1 MRPWKMLAILVLAS
15 LSGGCASSQGVR
27 YVYQDGNFGV
37 VGMPENTDRWPTH
50 YRHKAEKLME
60 DHFPD
65 GHEIV
70 RAEEVVEGERTLKVE
85 GSKTAE
91 VSPSA
96 PSASISIGKLG
107 RTSSRSLADTT
118 KIKECRIIYR
128 RIGSPEVPTGF
139 AAAADPTPTQ
149 YVDPNAVERH
159 RIANGESEKTTAKPG
174 DDKAKASEQT
184 SDAKAKSTDEGWG
197 M

>member
-1 MRPWKMLAILVLAS
+1 MRPWKIVACLWFVA

-37 VGMPENTDRWPTH
+37 VGMPENTDRFPSH

-60 DHFPD
+60 EHFPD

-70 RAEEVVEGERTLKVE
+70 RAEEVVEGERTLKLE

-91 VSPSA
+91 VTPQSGTSI
-96 PSASISIGKLG
+96 ISIGKLG
-107 RTSSRSLADTT
+107 RTSSRSQADTT

-159 RIANGESEKTTAKPG
+159 KMITGEADKKAADHPKPSPQGDETAR
-174 DDKAKASEQT
+174 KA
-184 SDAKAKSTDEGWG
+184 DEGWG
-197 M
+197 I

>member
-1 MRPWKMLAILVLAS
+1 MRPWKMLASLLLVS
-15 LSGGCASSQGVR
+15 LGSGCASSQGVR

-37 VGMPENTDRWPTH
+37 VGMPENTDRWPSH

-60 DHFPD
+60 EHFPD

-85 GSKTAE
+85 GTKTAE
-91 VSPSA
+91 VA
-96 PSASISIGKLG
+96 PQTSTSIISVGKLG

-139 AAAADPTPTQ
+139 ASAADPTPTQ
-149 YVDPNAVERH
+149 YVDPNAAERH
-159 RIANGESEKTTAKPG
+159 RIATGEG
-174 DDKAKASEQT
+174 DKADAKHPKASEQ
-184 SDAKAKSTDEGWG
+184 SNEAKPKSDEGWG

>member
-1 MRPWKMLAILVLAS
+1 MRPWKRLAILLLAAP
-15 LSGGCASSQGVR
+15 GVGCASSQGVR

-50 YRHKAEKLME
+50 YRHKAERLME
-60 DHFPD
+60 GHFPD

-70 RAEEVVEGERTLKVE
+70 RAEEVIEGERTLKVE

-91 VSPSA
+91 VAPQA
-96 PSASISIGKLG
+96 PSSIVSVAKFG
-107 RTSSRSLADTT
+107 RTSSRSMADTT

-149 YVDPNAVERH
+149 YIDPNAAERH
-159 RIANGESEKTTAKPG
+159 RIATGQA
-174 DDKAKASEQT
+174 AKADVKPDKEQPKPSPQT
-184 SDAKAKSTDEGWG
+184 DKKGDEGWG

>member
-1 MRPWKMLAILVLAS
+1 MRPWKLLAILLLVS
-15 LSGGCASSQGVR
+15 HGVGCASSQGVR

-37 VGMPENTDRWPTH
+37 VGLPENTDRWPTH

-60 DHFPD
+60 EHFPD

-70 RAEEVVEGERTLKVE
+70 RAEEVVEGERTSKVE
-85 GSKTAE
+85 GSRTAE
-91 VSPSA
+91 VSPQS
-96 PSASISIGKLG
+96 PSAIVSVAKLG
-107 RTSSRSLADTT
+107 RTSSRSTADTT

-149 YVDPNAVERH
+149 YIDPNAIERH
-159 RIANGESEKTTAKPG
+159 RIATGQAAKPG
-174 DDKAKASEQT
+174 KDKDKDKDDPKPSPQEEEKG
-184 SDAKAKSTDEGWG
+184 DEGWG

>member
-1 MRPWKMLAILVLAS
+1 MRPWKMLAVLLLVS
-15 LSGGCASSQGVR
+15 LSAGCASSQGVR

-37 VGMPENTDRWPTH
+37 VGMPENTDRWPSH
-50 YRHKAEKLME
+50 FRHKAEKLME

-85 GSKTAE
+85 GANTAE
-91 VSPSA
+91 VA
-96 PSASISIGKLG
+96 PSAHSAIISIAKLG
-107 RTSSRSLADTT
+107 RTSSRSQADTT

-139 AAAADPTPTQ
+139 ASAADPTPTQ
-149 YVDPNAVERH
+149 YVDPNAAERR
-159 RIANGESEKTTAKPG
+159 RIANGEAGKTEKDQP
-174 DDKAKASEQT
+174 KASEQ
-184 SDAKAKSTDEGWG
+184 SSEPKPKADEGWG

>member
-1 MRPWKMLAILVLAS
+1 MRPWKIVAFLWFVS

-37 VGMPENTDRWPTH
+37 VGMPENTDRWPSH

-60 DHFPD
+60 EHFPD

-85 GSKTAE
+85 GTKTAE
-91 VSPSA
+91 VSPTTSTA
-96 PSASISIGKLG
+96 IVSIGKLG

-159 RIANGESEKTTAKPG
+159 KMATGEA
-174 DDKAKASEQT
+174 DK
-184 SDAKAKSTDEGWG
+184 KSTDHPKPSPQGDEPPKKGDEGWG

>member
-1 MRPWKMLAILVLAS
+1 MRPWKMLAVLLLVS
-15 LSGGCASSQGVR
+15 LSAGCASSQGVR

-37 VGMPENTDRWPTH
+37 VGMPENTDRWPSH
-50 YRHKAEKLME
+50 FRHKAEKLME

-85 GSKTAE
+85 GANTAE
-91 VSPSA
+91 VA
-96 PSASISIGKLG
+96 PSAHSAIISIAKLG
-107 RTSSRSLADTT
+107 RTSSRSQADTT

-139 AAAADPTPTQ
+139 ASAADPTPTQ
-149 YVDPNAVERH
+149 YVDPNAAERH
-159 RIANGESEKTTAKPG
+159 RIANGAAAKTEKDQP
-174 DDKAKASEQT
+174 KASEQ
-184 SDAKAKSTDEGWG
+184 SSEPKPKADEGWG

>member
-1 MRPWKMLAILVLAS
+1 MRRWTMCLLVLTA
-15 LSGGCASSQGVR
+15 LSCGCASSQGVR

-50 YRHKAEKLME
+50 YRHKAESLME
-60 DHFPD
+60 EHFPD

-70 RAEEVVEGERTLKVE
+70 RAEEVIEGERTSKVE

-91 VSPSA
+91 MAPQSSA
-96 PSASISIGKLG
+96 GIINIGKLG
-107 RTSSRSLADTT
+107 RTSSRSTADTT

-149 YVDPNAVERH
+149 YVDPNAFERH
-159 RIANGESEKTTAKPG
+159 KLAHPEEAKT
-174 DDKAKASEQT
+174 
-184 SDAKAKSTDEGWG
+184 DAKAEKPAEHPITPSPQKAEDSGWG

>member
-1 MRPWKMLAILVLAS
+1 MRPWKMLAS
-15 LSGGCASSQGVR
+15 LLFVSLGSGCASSQGVR

-37 VGMPENTDRWPTH
+37 VGMPENTDRWPSH

-60 DHFPD
+60 EHFPD

-85 GSKTAE
+85 GSQDRRGRAATAT
-91 VSPSA
+91 
-96 PSASISIGKLG
+96 SIISVGKLG

-139 AAAADPTPTQ
+139 AAAADPTPKQ
-149 YVDPNAVERH
+149 YVDPNAAERH
-159 RIANGESEKTTAKPG
+159 KIATGEADKPDAKHP
-174 DDKAKASEQT
+174 KASEQ
-184 SDAKAKSTDEGWG
+184 SPEAKPKSDEGWG

>member
-1 MRPWKMLAILVLAS
+1 MRPWKLLALLPLVLS
-15 LSGGCASSQGVR
+15 CIGCAGSQGVR

-37 VGMPENTDRWPTH
+37 VGMPENTDHWPTR
-50 YRHKAEKLME
+50 YRHKAEQLME

-70 RAEEVVEGERTLKVE
+70 RAEEVVEGERTSKVE

-91 VSPSA
+91 VSPQSSTGIINIA
-96 PSASISIGKLG
+96 KIG
-107 RTSSRSLADTT
+107 RTSSRSTADTT

-128 RIGSPEVPTGF
+128 RIGSPEVPSGF

-149 YVDPNAVERH
+149 YVDPNALERH
-159 RIANGESEKTTAKPG
+159 KIAVGEE
-174 DDKAKASEQT
+174 AKAE
-184 SDAKAKSTDEGWG
+184 AKADKKTEHPTPSPQKQDDAGWG

>member
-1 MRPWKMLAILVLAS
+1 MCPWKLLSLGMIVS
-15 LSGGCASSQGVR
+15 LSVGCANSPGVR

-37 VGMPENTDRWPTH
+37 VGMPENTDRFPYH
-50 YRHKAEKLME
+50 YRHKAEALMA

-70 RAEEVVEGERTLKVE
+70 RAEEVIQGERTLKVE

-91 VSPSA
+91 VAPQGPSA
-96 PSASISIGKLG
+96 LLSVAKLG
-107 RTSSRSLADTT
+107 RTASRSMADTT

-139 AAAADPTPTQ
+139 SASADPIPTQ
-149 YVDPNAVERH
+149 YVDPNALERH
-159 RIANGESEKTTAKPG
+159 KMATGDSDKPAKPEATPTAP
-174 DDKAKASEQT
+174 KAEPHASAQ
-184 SDAKAKSTDEGWG
+184 DVGW
-197 M
+197 

>member
-1 MRPWKMLAILVLAS
+1 MRPWKMLTLLLAAS
-15 LSGGCASSQGVR
+15 LSGGCAGSQGVR

-37 VGMPENTDRWPTH
+37 VGMPENTDHWPTH

-60 DHFPD
+60 GHFPD

-70 RAEEVVEGERTLKVE
+70 RAEEVVEGERVLKQE

-91 VSPSA
+91 VSPQS
-96 PSASISIGKLG
+96 PSSLISVAKFG
-107 RTSSRSLADTT
+107 RTSSRSTADTT

-139 AAAADPTPTQ
+139 AAAADPTPTL
-149 YVDPNAVERH
+149 YVDPNAAERH
-159 RIANGESEKTTAKPG
+159 KIAGGDAAKTDP
-174 DDKAKASEQT
+174 KASPQT
-184 SDAKAKSTDEGWG
+184 DQKTDDGWG
-197 M
+197 N